1 MASSVYRG
9 LTRSERR
16 WLMAH
21 QRRLPK
27 MSRGKR
33 RLVYCSDARLEAQ
46 GGNPRCGSDVYVD
59 GMQYSIERVEVELS
73 RVPGAPTM
81 PVTQWRR
88 YLTRLI

>member
-33 RLVYCSDARLEAQ
+33 RLVYCSDVARIADR
-46 GGNPRCGSDVYVD
+46 NPRCGSDVYLD
-59 GMQYSIERVEVELS
+59 GIHYSIERVEVELS

-81 PVTQWRR
+81 PMRQWRR
-88 YLTRLI
+88 YLTRPI

>member
-1 MASSVYRG
+1 
-9 LTRSERR
+9 
-16 WLMAH
+16 
-21 QRRLPK
+21 

-46 GGNPRCGSDVYVD
+46 GGNPRCGSDVYLD
-59 GMQYSIERVEVELS
+59 GIQYSIERVEVELS

-88 YLTRLI
+88 YLSPSISDPERAMMNAYYSSTHD